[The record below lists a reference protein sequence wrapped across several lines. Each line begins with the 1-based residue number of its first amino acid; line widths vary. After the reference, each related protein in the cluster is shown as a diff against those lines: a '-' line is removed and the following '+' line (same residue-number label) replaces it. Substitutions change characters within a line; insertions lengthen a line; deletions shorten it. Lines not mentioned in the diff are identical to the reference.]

1 MVADF
6 LGKQMSDEMIDKITS
21 LTTID
26 AMRETYDKLEEEEG
40 GNMRTKAF
48 GMLPFLNKGEKQ
60 QKLTKKVMG
69 NKGAAVR

>member
-1 MVADF
+1 
-6 LGKQMSDEMIDKITS
+6 MSDEMIDKITS

-48 GMLPFLNKGEKQ
+48 GMLPFLNKGEKHHR
-60 QKLTKKVMG
+60 KSWEM
-69 NKGAAVR
+69 